1 VTLQL
6 LKQFAPGVSAFPV
19 TVNDSQQL
27 FGAIFERSHQNHDT
41 TAFFI
46 EPNVEVNDSMV
57 IKSASI
63 CLTAVIPISLTK
75 MSTEPQKEESDGKRA
90 EDLEVKTVPEGNF
103 GGTIEKPIIVKEGES
118 IPEDTGDQ
126 GGGQN

>member
-27 FGAIFERSHQNHDT
+27 FGAIFERSHQNQDT

-46 EPNVEVNDSMV
+46 EPNVEVN
-57 IKSASI
+57 
-63 CLTAVIPISLTK
+63 AVGPPVDVSLGR
-75 MSTEPQKEESDGKRA
+75 SSR
-90 EDLEVKTVPEGNF
+90 V
-103 GGTIEKPIIVKEGES
+103 
-118 IPEDTGDQ
+118 DTTPYIRLPNQ
-126 GGGQN
+126 L